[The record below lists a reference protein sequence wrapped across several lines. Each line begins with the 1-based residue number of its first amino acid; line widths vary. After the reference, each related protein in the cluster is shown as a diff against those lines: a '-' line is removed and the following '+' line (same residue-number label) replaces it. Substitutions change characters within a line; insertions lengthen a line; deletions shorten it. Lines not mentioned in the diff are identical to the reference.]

1 MATQSFY
8 VRRVFPRKKFC
19 YLMFGN
25 LLLLIFEE
33 ERAVAR
39 RRDCDGRVNE
49 DEYAIWLPLFG
60 CNAKYIEWG
69 SGAGTNVSG
78 DAVSRGDL
86 RILSGADFSFDPH
99 G

>member
-1 MATQSFY
+1 MLA
-8 VRRVFPRKKFC
+8 
-19 YLMFGN
+19 N

-33 ERAVAR
+33 ESAVACR
-39 RRDCDGRVNE
+39 CDCDGRVDE

-60 CNAKYIEWG
+60 SNAKYIERG
-69 SGAGTNVSG
+69 SGTGTNVSG

-86 RILSGADFSFDPH
+86 RILSGADLSFDPH